1 MSIVSVFAGTYCN
14 EEASVK
20 AILQKTGYTYSTDS
34 DIVSK
39 AGRLSDLP
47 ENKILRAFSAKTS
60 AFNQF
65 THEKERSIAYL
76 RLAVA
81 ELLQQDNILLSG
93 FTGLLIPAGISHVLK
108 VCLIA
113 DMQYRISIAR
123 SSGIDESEAHK
134 IIRKGDEERASWTK
148 SILDKEDPWNISLHD
163 MVLPTDKMTPDEIG
177 DLIKKTL
184 ERDVLKA
191 TPGSRREVE
200 NFMLASRVETA
211 LAKEGHIIAAE
222 ADAGA
227 VTLTI
232 NKKVLMLKRLEQE
245 LQTIALKIPG
255 VRSVQTQVG
264 KNFYQADVYRKYDLE
279 MPSKLLLVDDERT
292 FAQTLSERLS
302 LRDIGSVVAYDGE
315 SALSLIK
322 EEEPDVMILDLK
334 MPGIDGIEVLQRVK
348 QSHPQIEVIILT
360 GQGTEEDRKRC
371 LELGA
376 FAFLEK
382 PVDVNVLSETI
393 KRANEKIKEGKHNI

>member
-34 DIVSK
+34 DIVSR
-39 AGRLSDLP
+39 AGSLSDLP

-123 SSGIDESEAHK
+123 SSGIDESEAQK

-191 TPGSRREVE
+191 TPGSRREVQ

-245 LQTIALKIPG
+245 LQTIALKVPG

-315 SALSLIK
+315 SALNLIK

-376 FAFLEK
+376 FAYLEK